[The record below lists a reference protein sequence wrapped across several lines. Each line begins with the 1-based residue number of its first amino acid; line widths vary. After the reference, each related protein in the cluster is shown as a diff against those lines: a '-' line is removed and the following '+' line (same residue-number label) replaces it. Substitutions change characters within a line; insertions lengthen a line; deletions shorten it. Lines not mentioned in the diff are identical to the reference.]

1 MVEKIIRFALVGA
14 LLVANIYL
22 IYSGIIGSNLF
33 GRVSAQSD
41 FEFAYDFFRIGIP
54 VFMVSCV
61 SLLILVLAHK
71 EKRVNEVLK
80 FPESILYIINA
91 LIPVALFFL
100 L

>member
-1 MVEKIIRFALVGA
+1 MADKIIRWGFIGA
-14 LLVANIYL
+14 LLIVNIYL
-22 IYSGIIGSNLF
+22 IYSGIVGGELF

-41 FEFAYDFFRIGIP
+41 FEFAYDFFRLGIP
-54 VFMVSCV
+54 VFIISCV
-61 SLLILVLAHK
+61 SLFILALAHK